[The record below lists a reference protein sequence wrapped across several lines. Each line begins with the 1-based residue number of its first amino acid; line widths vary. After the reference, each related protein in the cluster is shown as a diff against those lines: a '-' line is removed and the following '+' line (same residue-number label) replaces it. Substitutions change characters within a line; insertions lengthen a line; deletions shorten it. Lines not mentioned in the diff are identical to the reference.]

1 MNLEDMPLRGRAH
14 TRLRAELDRQG
25 ALHPHERELLLDAA
39 DALLFDE
46 PERADR
52 RAEALHLLS
61 SLEASD
67 RRSPAETCRLREAL
81 QGCAP
86 MFRLAA

>member
-1 MNLEDMPLRGRAH
+1 MNLEHMPLRGHAH

-25 ALHPHERELLLDAA
+25 ALHARERRLLLDAA

-52 RAEALHLLS
+52 RAEALHLLTR
-61 SLEASD
+61 LESAE
-67 RRSPAETCRLREAL
+67 RRTEAETSRLREAL
-81 QGCAP
+81 HGCARP
-86 MFRLAA
+86 QRLAA